1 MEGNKMKS
9 VIITEP
15 GKVEIREI
23 GMPVITPYQA
33 LVKTEMVALCNA
45 TDSKLIA
52 GHFPRQD
59 QYPMA
64 LGHENVGIVVET
76 GSKVK
81 NFRVGDRVIGGLNAT
96 FTTPGIYSGW
106 GGFSE
111 YVVVN
116 DFEVLKE
123 EGLATPEQGCWDSFE
138 IQNAVPADVQPEEAV
153 IACTWREILG
163 AFKDFRLAPGKKV
176 MVFGAGPV
184 GLSFVKLGKLFG
196 LGQVDIVDMLPE
208 KLELARRMG
217 ADNGYTP
224 AEVGTPEF
232 IEAAA
237 RSYDTIIDAVGLPSI
252 VNSALPLIKMAGD
265 ICVYGV
271 MTKHPTLDLD
281 QAPYN
286 FNLYIHRWPTRSEE
300 KAAMGPLAQWIR
312 EGKLSASDFIS
323 HRFKIDQI
331 DEALAAVRRNEVI
344 KTVLTF

>member
-1 MEGNKMKS
+1 MKGKMKS
-9 VIITEP
+9 VIATAP
-15 GKVEIREI
+15 GVVEIREI
-23 GMPVITPYQA
+23 DIPAISPYQA

-45 TDSKLIA
+45 TDSKLIS
-52 GHFPRQD
+52 GHFPGAD
-59 QYPMA
+59 QFPMA
-64 LGHENVGIVVET
+64 LGHENVGIVVEV
-76 GSKVK
+76 GDKVR
-81 NFRVGDRVIGGLNAT
+81 NFRIGDRAIGGLNAT
-96 FTTPGIYSGW
+96 FNEPGLNSAW

-116 DFEVLKE
+116 DFEVLQE

-138 IQNAVPADVQPEEAV
+138 IQNAVPADIQPEEAV
-153 IACTWREILG
+153 IACTWREIVG

-196 LGQVDIVDMLPE
+196 LGQVDIVDMLPA
-208 KLELARRMG
+208 KLELAKSMG

-224 AEVGTPEF
+224 AEIATPEF
-232 IEAAA
+232 IAAA
-237 RSYDTIIDAVGLPSI
+237 GRSYDTIIDAVGLPSI

-271 MTKHPTLDLD
+271 MTKNPTIDLD

-300 KAAMGPLAQWIR
+300 KRAMIALAEWIR
-312 EGKLSASDFIS
+312 EGRLSASDFIS
-323 HRFKIDQI
+323 HRFKIEQI
-331 DEALAAVRRNEVI
+331 GEALEAVKRNEVI

>member
-1 MEGNKMKS
+1 MKS

-15 GKVEIREI
+15 GRVEIQEVD
-23 GMPVITPYQA
+23 MPVITPYQA

-52 GHFPRQD
+52 GHFPGED

-64 LGHENVGIVVET
+64 LGHENVGIVIQV
-76 GSKVK
+76 GAKVK
-81 NFRVGDRVIGGLNAT
+81 HFKVGDRVIGGLNAT
-96 FTTPGIYSGW
+96 FSTSGLHSGW

-116 DFEVLKE
+116 DFEVLHE
-123 EGLATPEQGCWDSFE
+123 EGLATAEQGCWDSFE
-138 IQNAVPADVQPEEAV
+138 IQNTVPADVQPEEAV

-163 AFKDFRLAPGKKV
+163 AFKDFRLEPGKKV

-196 LGQVDIVDMLPE
+196 LAQIDIVDMLPA

-224 AEVGTPEF
+224 AQVATPEF
-232 IEAAA
+232 IAAAA
-237 RSYDTIIDAVGLPSI
+237 RSYDTIIDAVGLPAV

-271 MTKHPTLDLD
+271 MTKHPTLNLD
-281 QAPYN
+281 EAPYN
-286 FNLYIHRWPTRSEE
+286 FNLYIHRWPTRQEE
-300 KAAMGPLAQWIR
+300 KAAMQPLAQWIR

-323 HRFKIDQI
+323 HRFRIDQI
-331 DEALAAVRRNEVI
+331 GQALEAVRRGEVI
-344 KTVLTF
+344 KTVFTF

>member
-1 MEGNKMKS
+1 MKS
-9 VIITEP
+9 VVVTRP
-15 GKVEIREI
+15 DLVEIKEI
-23 GMPVITPYQA
+23 AMPVITPYQA
-33 LVKTEMVALCNA
+33 LVKTEMVAICNA
-45 TDSKLIA
+45 TDRKLIE
-52 GHFPRQD
+52 GHFPGED
-59 QYPMA
+59 TYPMA
-64 LGHENVGIVVET
+64 LGHENVGIVQEI

-96 FTTPGIYSGW
+96 FATPGLHSGW

-116 DFEVLKE
+116 DFDVLKAD
-123 EGLATPEQGCWDSFE
+123 GLATAEQGCWDSFE
-138 IQNAVPADVQPEEAV
+138 IQNAVPEGVQPEEAV

-163 AFKDFRLAPGKKV
+163 AFKDFRLEPGKKV
-176 MVFGAGPV
+176 LVVGAGPV

-196 LGQVDIVDMLPE
+196 LGQVDIVDMVPA
-208 KLELARRMG
+208 KLELAKRLG

-224 AEVGTPEF
+224 MEIATPEF
-232 IEAAA
+232 IAAA
-237 RSYDTIIDAVGLPSI
+237 NRSYDTVIDAVGLPSI

-271 MTKHPTLDLD
+271 MTQHPTLNLD

-300 KAAMGPLAQWIR
+300 RAAMTTLARWIAK
-312 EGKLSASDFIS
+312 GKLSAADFIT
-323 HRFKIDQI
+323 HRFRIDEI
-331 DEALAAVRRNEVI
+331 HEALAAVRRGEVI

>member
-1 MEGNKMKS
+1 MKS

-15 GKVEIREI
+15 GKVEIQEV

-52 GHFPRQD
+52 GHFPGED

-64 LGHENVGIVVET
+64 LGHENVGIVTQV
-76 GSKVK
+76 GAKVK
-81 NFRVGDRVIGGLNAT
+81 HFKVGDRVIGGLNAT
-96 FTTPGIYSGW
+96 FSTPAELHSGW

-116 DFEVLKE
+116 DFEVLRE
-123 EGLATPEQGCWDSFE
+123 EGLATAEHGCWDSFE
-138 IQNAVPADVQPEEAV
+138 IQNAVPADVEPEEAV

-163 AFKDFRLAPGKKV
+163 AFKDFRLEPGKKV

-196 LGQVDIVDMLPE
+196 LGQIDIVDMLPA

-224 AEVGTPEF
+224 AQVATPEF
-232 IEAAA
+232 IAAAA
-237 RSYDTIIDAVGLPSI
+237 RSYDTIIDAVGLPAV
-252 VNSALPLIKMAGD
+252 VNSALPLIRMAGD

-271 MTKHPTLDLD
+271 MTKHPTLNLD
-281 QAPYN
+281 EAPYN
-286 FNLYIHRWPTRSEE
+286 FNLYIHRWPTRQEE
-300 KAAMGPLAQWIR
+300 KAAMQPLAQWIR

-323 HRFKIDQI
+323 HRFRIDQI
-331 DEALAAVRRNEVI
+331 DEALEAVRRGEVI